1 MKIILLAVGS
11 MTTPGMKILSEDY
24 LSRLQ
29 HYTSITVH
37 ELKEGKGTDEQ
48 ILTQEAE
55 QIQRFIPD
63 HAKVMVLTLEGS
75 LISSEGLVKMVDT
88 HKTYDSSPLVFVIG
102 GSIGL
107 HSTIKSLGKNLSM
120 SLMTFPH
127 QLARVLLL
135 EQLYRAFKIINNEV
149 YHK

>member
-1 MKIILLAVGS
+1 MKISILAVGS
-11 MTTPGMKILSEDY
+11 LTTPGMKILSEDY
-24 LSRLQ
+24 VSRLQ

-37 ELKEGKGTDEQ
+37 EIKEGKGSDNQ

-55 QIQRFIPD
+55 QIQRFLPD
-63 HAKVMVLTLEGS
+63 SAKVIVLSIEGT
-75 LISSEGLVKMVDT
+75 LISSENLATMIDD
-88 HKTYDSSPLVFVIG
+88 HKTYNASPLVFIIG
-102 GSIGL
+102 GSVGL
-107 HSTIKSLGKNLSM
+107 QTTIKSLGKNISM
-120 SLMTFPH
+120 SRMTFPH

>member
-1 MKIILLAVGS
+1 MKISILAVGS
-11 MTTPGMKILSEDY
+11 LTTPGMKILSEDY
-24 LSRLQ
+24 VNRLQ

-37 ELKEGKGTDEQ
+37 EIKEGKGSDNQ

-55 QIQRFIPD
+55 QIQRFLPD
-63 HAKVMVLTLEGS
+63 NSKVMVLSIEGT
-75 LISSEGLVKMVDT
+75 LISSEGLATMIDD
-88 HKTYDSSPLVFVIG
+88 HKNYDASPLVFIIG
-102 GSIGL
+102 GSVGL
-107 HSTIKSLGKNLSM
+107 HSTIKSLGKNISM

>member
-1 MKIILLAVGS
+1 MKIIILTVGS
-11 MTTPGMKILSEDY
+11 LTTPGMKILSEDY

-29 HYTSITVH
+29 HYSSITLH
-37 ELKEGKGTDEQ
+37 EIKEGKGTDEQ

-63 HAKVMVLTLEGS
+63 NAKLMVLSLEGT
-75 LISSEGLVKMVDT
+75 LISSEGLAQMIDT
-88 HKTYDSSPLVFVIG
+88 HKTYDSSPLVFIIG
-102 GSIGL
+102 GSVGL
-107 HSTIKSLGKNLSM
+107 HSSIKSLGKNLSM
-120 SLMTFPH
+120 SRMTFPH

>member
-1 MKIILLAVGS
+1 MKISILAVGS
-11 MTTPGMKILSEDY
+11 LTTPGMKILSEDY
-24 LSRLQ
+24 VSRLQ

-37 ELKEGKGTDEQ
+37 EIKEGKGSDNQ

-55 QIQRFIPD
+55 QIQRFLPD
-63 HAKVMVLTLEGS
+63 NSRVMVLSIEGT
-75 LISSEGLVKMVDT
+75 LISSEGLATMIDD
-88 HKTYDSSPLVFVIG
+88 HQTYDSSPLVFIIG

-107 HSTIKSLGKNLSM
+107 HSSIKSLGKNISM

-127 QLARVLLL
+127 QLARVFLL

>member
-1 MKIILLAVGS
+1 MKIIILAVGS
-11 MTTPGMKILSEDY
+11 LTTPGMKTLSDDY
-24 LSRLQ
+24 LNRLQ
-29 HYTSITVH
+29 HYTSIMIH
-37 ELKEGKGTDEQ
+37 EIKEGKGNDDQ
-48 ILTQEAE
+48 RLTQEAE
-55 QIQRFIPD
+55 QIQRFLPAT
-63 HAKVMVLTLEGS
+63 AKVVVLSLEG
-75 LISSEGLVKMVDT
+75 IMVSSEGLATMIDE
-88 HKTYDSSPLVFVIG
+88 HKTYDSSAIVFIIG

-107 HSTIKSLGKNLSM
+107 HSTIKSLGKNISM

>member
-1 MKIILLAVGS
+1 MKIIILTVGS
-11 MTTPGMKILSEDY
+11 LTTPGMKVLSEDY

-29 HYTSITVH
+29 HYTTTAVH
-37 ELKEGKGTDEQ
+37 EIKEGKGTDEQ

-55 QIQRFIPD
+55 QIQRFLPD
-63 HAKVMVLTLEGS
+63 NAKVIVLSLEAT
-75 LISSEGLVKMVDT
+75 LISSEGLATMIDT
-88 HKTYDSSPLVFVIG
+88 HKTYDSSPLVFIIG
-102 GSIGL
+102 GSVGL
-107 HSTIKSLGKNLSM
+107 HSSIKSLGKNLSM
-120 SLMTFPH
+120 SRMTFPH